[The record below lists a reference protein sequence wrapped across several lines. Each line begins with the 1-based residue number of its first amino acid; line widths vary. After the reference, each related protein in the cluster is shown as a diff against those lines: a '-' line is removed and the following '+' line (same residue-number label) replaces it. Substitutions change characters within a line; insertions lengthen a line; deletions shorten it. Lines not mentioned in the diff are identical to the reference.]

1 MRVNLEGRGQAV
13 DGDVTTTGAVCI
25 ATNAGY
31 LAEGRMVLR
40 EGDRTTPCP
49 LCGQVGTVAEGVDHF
64 ISGGQ
69 RVAVDGALV
78 LCGCPPGSNR
88 VVAPLHEA
96 PPSTQPVMGRANTH
110 FAEPSNALY
119 PEHFSQPVVGALPGT
134 LEPGFYVVP
143 RRMSFAQV
151 LLQLAEHDATLPIS
165 RLQRLNP
172 TFEHG
177 FKAGEIFVIGDPDNG
192 DACTRE
198 EGQLMAAA
206 EHARRA
212 LAVLDFAEA
221 DFMMEHQAEIAGLLS
236 NASQSM
242 GVGKDMLE
250 QGLKQVSSTLTSI
263 EQLHQREFM
272 RHGHLNSPSF
282 FAERRQ
288 LLQQLDG
295 QLKVALLNKQL
306 DLGNYERL
314 KKSLNISTKS
324 LVHHWSKAGGP
335 GQIPGYATHLDKVAR
350 LSKYLE
356 YGGYAAIGLGGTS
369 SYLKIQEVC
378 RAGDSDACAKV
389 RYVETGA
396 FSLGVGGATAGAKL
410 AGAAGGTLCVAF
422 SVGSAG
428 LAAPLCGILAAGAGG
443 LAGGKLGEMTGEFI
457 GEVLYEAS
465 IDEL

>member
-78 LCGCPPGSNR
+78 LCGCPSSSNR
-88 VVAPLHEA
+88 VVAPLQEA
-96 PPSTQPVMGRANTH
+96 PPPTQPVMGRANTN
-110 FAEPSNALY
+110 FAEPANALY
-119 PEHFSQPVVGALPGT
+119 LEHFSQPVVGALPGT

-172 TFEHG
+172 TFEQG

-206 EHARRA
+206 QHARRA
-212 LAVLDFAEA
+212 LALLDFAEA
-221 DFMMEHQAEIAGLLS
+221 DFMMEHQAEIAGLVS

-250 QGLKQVSSTLTSI
+250 QGLKQVSNTLTSI
-263 EQLHQREFM
+263 ELLHQREFM
-272 RHGHLNSPSF
+272 QHGHLNSPSF
-282 FAERRQ
+282 FAERRK

-295 QLKVALLNKQL
+295 QLKAALLNKQL
-306 DLGNYERL
+306 NLGSYERL

-350 LSKYLE
+350 LSKFLE

-369 SYLKIQEVC
+369 SYLKVQEVC
-378 RAGDSDACAKV
+378 RAGETEDCKKV
-389 RYVETGA
+389 RLTETGGFA
-396 FSLGVGGATAGAKL
+396 TGTVGAMASTLGANLVSGTIC
-410 AGAAGGTLCVAF
+410 AAVTM
-422 SVGSAG
+422 GSAG
-428 LAAPLCGILAAGAGG
+428 LAAPVCGIVLVGASGMAGG
-443 LAGGKLGEMTGEFI
+443 VLGGKLGESVGEFI
-457 GEVLYEAS
+457 YEATS
-465 IDEL
+465 D